1 MKRSHYHLR
10 RGCATLVGIVFFVA
24 GVLKLMDPVGAGLV
38 VDEYFKFFHTGFL
51 AFAAKPVA
59 VGLALLESLLGA
71 ALITGSY
78 RKLTAWIT
86 WILTAVF
93 TVVTLILWL
102 ANPAMD
108 CGCFGEA
115 IHLTHFQT
123 FAKNVVLLLLEC
135 VAFIPLRRLGRHRK
149 YRVASFWLIAAS
161 LVGLTVYTWMYIPPV
176 DFTPFDLSS
185 RLYESVK
192 DEEELEL
199 MREASRI
206 NDRAMGEFKKL
217 IRAGVTEKQIA
228 DQMHGIY
235 ISLGAEDYSFQPIV
249 AFGANAAV
257 GHHLPDD
264 TVLKEGDCV
273 LFDVGCKYHG
283 YCSDMT
289 RTFFYGSVDEESR
302 KVYETV
308 LKAQV
313 SAEEAVRTG
322 MVLCELDTLARN
334 VISDAGYGP
343 YFTHR
348 LGHFIGTETHEK
360 GDVSQSS
367 RIVSAPGMTF
377 SIEPGIYVPGK
388 VGVRIEDLVIVTE
401 HGAELL
407 NHYPKELQV
416 VPAE

>member
-38 VDEYFKFFHTGFL
+38 VDEYFSFFHTGFL

-192 DEEELEL
+192 DEEELEPEIVSVFVYEKNGQEGTFTL
-199 MREASRI
+199 NNLPDSTWTFVRAETLEKENNLKEDNYPILTITDAAGDLQDSLAVGKFVMAVSVPYPDRLDADRWTQLATFLSQAGEAGFRPLLLTAATPQTLRI
-206 NDRAMGEFKKL
+206 PEAVAPEARGVLDACTYYSDYKTLLSLNRSNGGATYFHNGSLIEKWARRALPSEKKL
-217 IRAGVTEKQIA
+217 GRLVRNNATEVELSASTKGRQTFW
-228 DQMHGIY
+228 GFF
-235 ISLGAEDYSFQPIV
+235 LYSF
-249 AFGANAAV
+249 A
-257 GHHLPDD
+257 
-264 TVLKEGDCV
+264 V
-273 LFDVGCKYHG
+273 LF
-283 YCSDMT
+283 
-289 RTFFYGSVDEESR
+289 F
-302 KVYETV
+302 
-308 LKAQV
+308 L
-313 SAEEAVRTG
+313 
-322 MVLCELDTLARN
+322 
-334 VISDAGYGP
+334 
-343 YFTHR
+343 
-348 LGHFIGTETHEK
+348 
-360 GDVSQSS
+360 
-367 RIVSAPGMTF
+367 
-377 SIEPGIYVPGK
+377 
-388 VGVRIEDLVIVTE
+388 
-401 HGAELL
+401 
-407 NHYPKELQV
+407 
-416 VPAE
+416 